1 LLLGVTVIALSTG
14 QTVALVGSS
23 GSGKSTVVGL
33 LQRFYDPT
41 SGAVLLDGVDIRML
55 QLRWLRCGTCF
66 HMTPVASAVGASTSV
81 VGA

>member
-1 LLLGVTVIALSTG
+1 MTHVLNQLFVAAVLFTG

-41 SGAVLLDGVDIRML
+41 SGAVLLDGVDIRRL
-55 QLRWLRCGTCF
+55 QLRWLR
-66 HMTPVASAVGASTSV
+66 
-81 VGA
+81 

>member
-1 LLLGVTVIALSTG
+1 MFVSNTRFTAVALYTG

-41 SGAVLLDGVDIRML
+41 SGAVLLDGVDIRRL
-55 QLRWLRCGTCF
+55 QLRWLRCGTCDNG
-66 HMTPVASAVGASTSV
+66 HVATAVCASRAGS
-81 VGA
+81 